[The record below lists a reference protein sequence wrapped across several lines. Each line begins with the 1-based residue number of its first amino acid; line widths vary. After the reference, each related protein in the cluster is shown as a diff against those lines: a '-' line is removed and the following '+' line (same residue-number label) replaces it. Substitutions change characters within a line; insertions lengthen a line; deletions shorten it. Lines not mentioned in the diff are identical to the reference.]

1 MDYKQAIG
9 WVSSFQKHGMKLG
22 LERIIKICHGLGNP
36 QEKFKTIHVA
46 GTNGK
51 GSVCRF
57 IGSILSQNS
66 YNVGIYTSPHLQ
78 RFTERIIVNG
88 SEINE
93 EEIIDLVKK
102 IRPIVEK
109 LIKTNDAPTYFEI
122 VTAMAFLYFKEKKVD
137 YAVIEVGLG
146 GRFDATNIIKPI
158 LCIITNI
165 SLEHENVL
173 GKKISDIAFEKA
185 GIIKKN
191 IPVVTYAEGASL
203 NTIKKVA
210 DENKS
215 VLTVVTNDFFEK
227 KSGGINWQNIKV
239 FGSLK
244 EYDLTIQMAGGF
256 QAKNLALSIIAIEIL
271 QMNGVYISDES
282 IKKGVK
288 NTIFPGRMEIIS
300 SKPLL
305 MLDGAHNIEGI
316 KELIATIKKD
326 FIYNRVIVIFAAL
339 KDKNIKEMLSFI
351 ITISDILII
360 TKSDN
365 SRACA
370 PEEIFKFLEKQKNN
384 TEIIIKEK
392 IADAIDHAKNIAQ
405 ENDLILVTG
414 SLFTVGNARDVLG
427 L

>member
-57 IGSILSQNS
+57 IASILSQNS

-109 LIKTNDAPTYFEI
+109 LIKTNDTPTYFEI
-122 VTAMAFLYFKEKKVD
+122 VTAMAFLYFKKKKVD